1 MLDLSNQIINSISDM
16 LPIMVPFAVIAAS
29 IIGSIHCVGMCGA
42 LALTAGSQ
50 SKNGLI
56 NYHLGRLL
64 GYFGVGALAGF
75 LGSEFI
81 NSEMKYI
88 SLISSIFIGASF
100 LIIGF
105 SIIKKGQ
112 LHIKQP
118 KFLSLFY
125 QNKIG
130 RLLESETPHS
140 VSSFLIGLL
149 SPLLPCGWL
158 YGFILIAVATNN
170 ALWGGILLTSFWIGT
185 LPALSGISLLAR
197 KPIKLFNR
205 KATLFFG
212 IFFSYTGEPLNNK
225 LPYNDL
231 TSITR
236 YFA

>member
-1 MLDLSNQIINSISDM
+1 MLDLSNQLINSISDM

-42 LALTAGSQ
+42 LAVTAGSQ
-50 SKNGLI
+50 NKKGLI

-64 GYFGVGALAGF
+64 GYFSVGALAGF
-75 LGSEFI
+75 LGAEFI

-88 SLISSIFIGASF
+88 SLVSTVFLGASF

-105 SIIKKGQ
+105 RVIKKGQ

-118 KFLSLFY
+118 EFLKLFY

-130 RLLESETPHS
+130 RLLDSKTPHS

-158 YGFILIAVATNN
+158 YGFILVAVATNN

-185 LPALSGISLLAR
+185 LPALSGISLLVR
-197 KPIKLFNR
+197 KPIKLFNS
-205 KATLFFG
+205 KATVFFG
-212 IFFSYTGEPLNNK
+212 IFLMFIGFSSLVLK
-225 LPYNDL
+225 L
-231 TSITR
+231 SS
-236 YFA
+236 FASKHCCH